1 MCAVNARTTFTVLSI
16 ITRALYSVSFR
27 YALLAKPQNTGVAKL
42 SVANSEKHSRLM
54 KYTASSHALF
64 FFFFFFIIISDDRT
78 CAPTCKHTLPTQ
90 ACMQTYTRSPTRSS
104 FGEVKGL
111 N

>member
-64 FFFFFFIIISDDRT
+64 FFFFFLLLFQTIAHVHLHANIHSPPKRA
-78 CAPTCKHTLPTQ
+78 CRPTHALPPGLPLG
-90 ACMQTYTRSPTRSS
+90 RSK
-104 FGEVKGL
+104 V
-111 N
+111 

>member
-1 MCAVNARTTFTVLSI
+1 MCLVNARTTFTVRSI

-27 YALLAKPQNTGVAKL
+27 YALLAKPQNTGVAKF

-64 FFFFFFIIISDDRT
+64 FLLSFQTIAHVHLHANIHS
-78 CAPTCKHTLPTQ
+78 PPKH
-90 ACMQTYTRSPTRSS
+90 ACTHSPTRSS